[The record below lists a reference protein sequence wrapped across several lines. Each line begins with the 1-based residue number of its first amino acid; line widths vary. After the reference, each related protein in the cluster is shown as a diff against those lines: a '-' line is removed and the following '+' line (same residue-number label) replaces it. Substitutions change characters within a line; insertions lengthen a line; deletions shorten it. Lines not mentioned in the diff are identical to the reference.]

1 MIIVFGADMSS
12 CEHIGKTNDDIC
24 IFSEGVKQGFNEGNM
39 TCNKSTLY
47 WKPLYFLLV
56 NATEI
61 YQFKAKDFEI
71 KYYTLCK
78 KL

>member
-47 WKPLYFLLV
+47 WKPQFL
-56 NATEI
+56 T
-61 YQFKAKDFEI
+61 
-71 KYYTLCK
+71 C
-78 KL
+78 